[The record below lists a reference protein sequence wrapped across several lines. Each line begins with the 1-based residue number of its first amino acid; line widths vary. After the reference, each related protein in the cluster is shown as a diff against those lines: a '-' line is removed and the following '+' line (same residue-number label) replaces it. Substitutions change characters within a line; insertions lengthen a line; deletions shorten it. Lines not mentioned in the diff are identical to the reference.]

1 MPDAGPV
8 WLDAEIVLEL
18 NRQVLRFSDETPGV
32 RGGTRL
38 EAALMRP
45 KAQYLYSG
53 VRSYPHLAAYYAE
66 AITGKHVF
74 RGGNKRTSLAA
85 AAVFL
90 RLNGLD
96 IEATL
101 PPTGTSETF
110 DDEAFE
116 YIVALSTGEIDA
128 DAFGDWLSSLTRKQ
142 F

>member
-1 MPDAGPV
+1 MPNADPV
-8 WLDAEIVLEL
+8 WLDADIVLEL

-32 RGGTRL
+32 RGGR
-38 EAALMRP
+38 ALRPLPWRP

-53 VRSYPHLAAYYAE
+53 IRSYPHLAAHYAE

-101 PPTGTSETF
+101 PPTETSETF
-110 DDEAFE
+110 DDEAFKH
-116 YIVALSTGEIDA
+116 IVALSTGEINA
-128 DAFGDWLSSLTRKQ
+128 VAFGNWLASLARKQ
-142 F
+142 S

>member
-90 RLNGLD
+90 RLNGLG
-96 IEATL
+96 IESTL
-101 PPTGTSETF
+101 PPIGISETF

-116 YIVALSTGEIDA
+116 HIVALSTGEIDA

-142 F
+142 S

>member
-1 MPDAGPV
+1 MPDVDPI
-8 WLDAEIVLEL
+8 WLDAEIVIEL

-45 KAQYLYSG
+45 KAQYLYSR
-53 VRSYPHLAAYYAE
+53 VRSRPLLAAYYAE

-85 AAVFL
+85 AGVFL
-90 RLNGLD
+90 RLNDLD
-96 IEATL
+96 IEGTL
-101 PPTGTSETF
+101 PPTGEFKKF

-116 YIVALSTGEIDA
+116 HIVALSTGEIDVN
-128 DAFGDWLSSLTRKQ
+128 AFGEWLATLTRQ
-142 F
+142 Q

>member
-1 MPDAGPV
+1 MSG
-8 WLDAEIVLEL
+8 AE
-18 NRQVLRFSDETPGV
+18 RVLRP
-32 RGGTRL
+32 L
-38 EAALMRP
+38 LCP

-53 VRSYPHLAAYYAE
+53 VRSRPLLAAYYAE

-85 AAVFL
+85 DGVYL

-101 PPTGTSETF
+101 PPTGESKKF

-116 YIVALSTGEIDA
+116 HIVALSTGEIDVNA
-128 DAFGDWLSSLTRKQ
+128 IGEWLATLTRQ
-142 F
+142 Q

>member
-1 MPDAGPV
+1 MPNAGPV

-38 EAALMRP
+38 KAALMRP

-53 VRSYPHLAAYYAE
+53 IRSYPHLAAHYAE

-74 RGGNKRTSLAA
+74 RGDNKRTSLAA

-101 PPTGTSETF
+101 PPTETSETF
-110 DDEAFE
+110 DDEAFKH
-116 YIVALSTGEIDA
+116 IIALSTGKINA
-128 DAFGDWLSSLTRKQ
+128 VAFGNWLASLARKQ
-142 F
+142 S

>member
-1 MPDAGPV
+1 MPNAGPV

-38 EAALMRP
+38 KAALMRP

-53 VRSYPHLAAYYAE
+53 IRSHPHLAAHYAE

-101 PPTGTSETF
+101 PPTGASETF
-110 DDEAFE
+110 DDEAFKH
-116 YIVALSTGEIDA
+116 IVALSTGEINA
-128 DAFGDWLSSLTRKQ
+128 VAFGNWLASLARKQ
-142 F
+142 S

>member
-1 MPDAGPV
+1 MPNAGPV

-38 EAALMRP
+38 KAALMRP

-53 VRSYPHLAAYYAE
+53 IRSYPHLAAHYAE

-101 PPTGTSETF
+101 PLTGASETF
-110 DDEAFE
+110 DDEAFKH
-116 YIVALSTGEIDA
+116 IVALSTGEINA
-128 DAFGDWLSSLTRKQ
+128 VAFGNWLASLARKQ
-142 F
+142 S

>member
-8 WLDAEIVLEL
+8 WLDAEIVIEL

-53 VRSYPHLAAYYAE
+53 VRSRPLLAAYYAE

-101 PPTGTSETF
+101 PPTGPSKQF
-110 DDEAFE
+110 DDEAFDH
-116 YIVALSTGEIDA
+116 IVALSTGEMDVG
-128 DAFGDWLSSLTRKQ
+128 AFGDWLASLTRKQ
-142 F
+142 

>member
-38 EAALMRP
+38 EA
-45 KAQYLYSG
+45 
-53 VRSYPHLAAYYAE
+53 
-66 AITGKHVF
+66 ITEKHVF
-74 RGGNKRTSLAA
+74 RGGNKRTSVAT

-101 PPTGTSETF
+101 PPTGTSGTF

-142 F
+142 S

>member
-1 MPDAGPV
+1 MPDACPV

-85 AAVFL
+85 TAVFL

-110 DDEAFE
+110 DEETFE
-116 YIVALSTGEIDA
+116 HNVALSTGELDA
-128 DAFGDWLSSLTRKQ
+128 GASGNWPAHPTQQQS
-142 F
+142 

>member
-1 MPDAGPV
+1 MPNAGPV

-85 AAVFL
+85 AAAFL
-90 RLNGLD
+90 QLNGLD

-101 PPTGTSETF
+101 LPTGASEAF

-116 YIVALSTGEIDA
+116 HIVALSTGKIDA
-128 DAFGDWLSSLTRKQ
+128 DEFGNWLASLIPQ
-142 F
+142 QS